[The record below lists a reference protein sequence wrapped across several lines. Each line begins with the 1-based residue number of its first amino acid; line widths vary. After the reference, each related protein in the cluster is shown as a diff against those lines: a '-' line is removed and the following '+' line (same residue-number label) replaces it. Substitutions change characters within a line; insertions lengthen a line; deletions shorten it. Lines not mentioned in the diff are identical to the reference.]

1 METASFDYFLPEE
14 LIASSPILNRT
25 DSRLLIDSK
34 PIQHKHFFDF
44 IEFVNK
50 DDLIVMNNTSVL
62 PARVFG
68 QKKTGGKF
76 EMLLERLLDSRT
88 ALVQIKSSK
97 APKNGTILKVK
108 KNQMETEIECMGRD
122 SIFFKVDLKM
132 DSKVFF
138 NNFGQIPLPP
148 YIKRNPNHMDKLR
161 YKTVYENIDN
171 QASVA
176 APTAGMHF
184 SDLQIEKLKEKK
196 IDIVFLNLN
205 VGAGTFRPVTSK
217 KIIDHK
223 IHEEYINVSKDV
235 VRKVKE
241 TKSKGGNVIA
251 IGTTTLRAIETVFFN
266 DLDEYSGLT
275 DIFIIP
281 GFKFK
286 AVDKLITNFHLP
298 KSSLLMLVAAFIG
311 YERMKELYE
320 VGVRERYRFLSYGD
334 AMFLNKNE
342 I

>member
-108 KNQMETEIECMGRD
+108 K
-122 SIFFKVDLKM
+122 
-132 DSKVFF
+132 
-138 NNFGQIPLPP
+138 
-148 YIKRNPNHMDKLR
+148 IKWKQR
-161 YKTVYENIDN
+161 
-171 QASVA
+171 
-176 APTAGMHF
+176 
-184 SDLQIEKLKEKK
+184 
-196 IDIVFLNLN
+196 
-205 VGAGTFRPVTSK
+205 
-217 KIIDHK
+217 
-223 IHEEYINVSKDV
+223 
-235 VRKVKE
+235 
-241 TKSKGGNVIA
+241 
-251 IGTTTLRAIETVFFN
+251 
-266 DLDEYSGLT
+266 
-275 DIFIIP
+275 
-281 GFKFK
+281 
-286 AVDKLITNFHLP
+286 
-298 KSSLLMLVAAFIG
+298 
-311 YERMKELYE
+311 
-320 VGVRERYRFLSYGD
+320 LS
-334 AMFLNKNE
+334 A
-342 I
+342 